1 MDVGIARLRLGD
13 EPHQESGQGAILVGG
28 EAGVGEVIEEQPGQH
43 LGHGAAAPPFVDHRD
58 HRSVVGR
65 AQRPDPRLGGHRRA
79 WLTARRC
86 IPASLSQVIADVAAS
101 GGLWIRFLSGPDIDS
116 LGLSNA
122 EIIDAVEGAV
132 RAHGDGRAV
141 VEPRVHLV
149 PDNGGAGHF
158 NVLRGV
164 VGGVAGTKVVGDF
177 VANYTVGLP
186 SELGLLT
193 LYDPGTGVPLAIIDA
208 TLITACRTG
217 AMTAVGAR
225 YLARPGSRVL
235 GHVGARGTAF
245 WNVVLLDEL
254 FDLDEIRV
262 TSRRPE
268 SREAFGRELAAVT
281 RAPVR
286 VAATADE
293 VFDGADIL
301 VEASRLTEPAP
312 LLRTA
317 AVKPGAFVVPYGTIS
332 AVELDLLDVMDKV
345 VVDDWREAQSGRFGA
360 LRRHVDEGRL
370 SAASLHAE
378 LGQVVAG
385 RRPGR
390 ERAEERILLWHRGLA
405 ILDIAVG
412 LAILRRADQQD
423 AGTMLRYR

>member
-1 MDVGIARLRLGD
+1 M
-13 EPHQESGQGAILVGG
+13 
-28 EAGVGEVIEEQPGQH
+28 
-43 LGHGAAAPPFVDHRD
+43 
-58 HRSVVGR
+58 
-65 AQRPDPRLGGHRRA
+65 
-79 WLTARRC
+79 LT
-86 IPASLSQVIADVAAS
+86 
-101 GGLWIRFLSGPDIDS
+101 GGLWLRFLSGPDIDS
-116 LGLSNA
+116 LGLSST
-122 EIIDAVEGAV
+122 EIVAAVEDAV

-149 PDNGGAGHF
+149 PDNDGAGHF
-158 NVLRGV
+158 NVLRGHLPAN
-164 VGGVAGTKVVGDF
+164 GPSAPDASARGVSGIKVVGDF
-177 VANYTVGLP
+177 VANYAAGLP

-193 LYDPGTGVPLAIIDA
+193 LYDAATGVPLSIMDA

-268 SREAFGRELAAVT
+268 SREAFAQQLAAVT
-281 RAPVR
+281 STRIR
-286 VAATADE
+286 VTGTAAE

-301 VEASRLTEPAP
+301 VEASRLTEPEP

-317 AVKPGAFVVPYGTIS
+317 SVKPGAFVVPYGTVS

-360 LRRHVDEGRL
+360 LRRHVDTGRL

-378 LGQVVAG
+378 LGQIVTG

-390 ERAEERILLWHRGLA
+390 ERDDERILLWHRGLA

-412 LAILRRADQQD
+412 LAILRRAEQQG